1 MLIVD
6 GARDEGASRRPNLLL
21 RQRRLLKGWSQQEQA
36 DQLLRVAD
44 ATGIRGLRCG
54 ANDVGRWERGERRP
68 TWPYTQ
74 LLCLLHQTTADQL
87 GLVVSLEE
95 AEGGRIDNVERR
107 DLFKYGLGLAASAA
121 LVDWERLAAAG
132 AGPRYLDGS
141 IISDLQELTWEFGRR
156 SHSMAPASLLPTTQH
171 HLLRIQQLAR
181 DVPAGDQ
188 HEQLVNLLG
197 ETAVVAGRL
206 SYQLDNRGYAEALYG
221 LAERCGIEADDPTL
235 RAQAYI
241 GLSYLCSTVA
251 RGGAESDRRALRL
264 LDHAVATGAGLPV
277 LRAWTYA
284 RRAEE
289 HAARQDRSAAEKDL
303 YAAQTALDETSGEE
317 RGLLSQWGQPW
328 LDGYRANVYLLVRQP
343 GLAEEVNTA
352 ALRRLDPSLLYQ
364 RSALLSDI
372 ARAQAEQG
380 DVDRACATLEEALDL
395 ARRQGV
401 EVRLQHVRRARER
414 MGGDLDSAALR
425 RLDEKLQLIA

>member
-6 GARDEGASRRPNLLL
+6 GGRDEGDLRRPNLLL
-21 RQRRLLKGWSQQEQA
+21 RQRRLLRGWSQQEEA
-36 DQLLRVAD
+36 DQILRVAD
-44 ATGIRGLRCG
+44 ATGIRGLRCSG
-54 ANDVGRWERGERRP
+54 KDVGRWERGERRP
-68 TWPYTQ
+68 AWPYTQ

-87 GLVVSLEE
+87 GLLVRVEE
-95 AEGGRIDNVERR
+95 IEGARIDNVDRR
-107 DLFKYGLGLAASAA
+107 DLFKYGLGLAAAA
-121 LVDWERLAAAG
+121 AAVDWERLAAG
-132 AGPRYLDGS
+132 AADPRYLDGS
-141 IISDLQELTWEFGRR
+141 IISGLQELTWEFGRR

-181 DVPAGDQ
+181 DVPAGDH
-188 HEQLVNLLG
+188 HEQLIALLG

-206 SYQLDNRGYAEALYG
+206 SYQLDNRGHAENLYE
-221 LAERCGIEADDPTL
+221 LAERCGIEADDPAL

-251 RGGAESDRRALRL
+251 RGGGESDRRALRL
-264 LDHAVATGAGLPV
+264 LDHAVDTGPALPV

-289 HAARQDRSAAEKDL
+289 HAARHDEGAAARDLSAA
-303 YAAQTALDETSGEE
+303 QGALDEASGEE

-328 LDGYRANVYLLVRQP
+328 LDGYRANVYLLAHQP
-343 GLAEEVNTA
+343 GLAEQVSTA
-352 ALRRLDPSLLYQ
+352 ALARLDSSLLYQ

-380 DVDRACATLEEALDL
+380 DIDRACATLEEALDL
-395 ARRQGV
+395 ARRQSV

-414 MGGDLDSAALR
+414 MGRDVDSAALR
-425 RLDEKLQLIA
+425 RLDEKLDLIA